1 MSPKLRAILNWLA
14 LILMLTVNTLANT
27 MPINGYNTGQV
38 SAFYPNLFV
47 PDGFT
52 FSIWSVIYLLLIC
65 FVVISTKWLW
75 YKSDAPPGQLV
86 GKISPLF
93 IITCLLNAGWI
104 LAWHYLQVFA
114 SVIIMLLFLGMLI
127 YIYLQLQPFRTFLS
141 PVQKLFLYTPFVVYL
156 GWISVATIANFTALL
171 VQLKWTGA
179 PFAEAIWSIIMIVIA
194 SILGM
199 IFIWKRSDRAYAL
212 VIAWALLGIYRGQST
227 QTPAIGYAA
236 LAGIVALLLS
246 GFLSLRRTSKI

>member
-1 MSPKLRAILNWLA
+1 MSPKLLAILNWLA

-27 MPINGYNTGQV
+27 LPINGYNTGQV

-52 FSIWSVIYLLLIC
+52 FSIWSVIYLLLIG

-75 YKSDAPPGQLV
+75 YRTDLVPGQLTS
-86 GKISPLF
+86 KISPLF

-104 LAWHYLQVFA
+104 LAWHFLQVFA
-114 SVIIMLLFLGMLI
+114 SVIIMLFFLGMLI
-127 YIYLQLQPFRTFLS
+127 YIYLQLQSYRKTFS
-141 PVQKLFLYTPFVVYL
+141 RVQKLFMYTPFVVYL
-156 GWISVATIANFTALL
+156 GWISVATIANFTAFL
-171 VQLKWTGA
+171 VQLKWAGT
-179 PFAEAIWSIIMIVIA
+179 PFTEAIWSIIMIVIA

>member
-1 MSPKLRAILNWLA
+1 MSPKLLAILNWLA

-52 FSIWSVIYLLLIC
+52 FSIWSVIYLLLIG

-75 YKSDAPPGQLV
+75 YKADLVPGQLAA
-86 GKISPLF
+86 KISPLF

-104 LAWHYLQVFA
+104 VAWHYLQVFV
-114 SVIIMLLFLGMLI
+114 SVIIMLLFLAILI
-127 YIYLQLQPFRTFLS
+127 YIYLQLQTYRTFLS

-171 VQLKWTGA
+171 VKYKWTGA
-179 PFAEAIWSIIMIVIA
+179 PLTEVTWSIIMIVIA

-199 IFIWKRSDRAYAL
+199 IFIWKRSDLAYGL
-212 VIAWALLGIYRGQST
+212 VIVWALWGIYRGQST

-236 LAGIVALLLS
+236 IAGIITLLLS
-246 GFLSLRRTSKI
+246 GALSLRRAHKE

>member
-1 MSPKLRAILNWLA
+1 MSPKLLAILNWLA
-14 LILMLTVNTLANT
+14 LILMLAVNTLANT

-52 FSIWSVIYLLLIC
+52 FSIWSVIYLLLIG

-75 YKSDAPPGQLV
+75 YKPTLVPGQLA
-86 GKISPLF
+86 GRISPLF

-104 LAWHYLQVFA
+104 LAWHFLQVFT
-114 SVIIMLLFLGMLI
+114 SVIIMLIFLGILI
-127 YIYLQLQPFRTFLS
+127 YIYLQLQSYRTALS
-141 PVQKLFLYTPFVVYL
+141 QVQKLFLYTPFVVYL

-179 PFAEAIWSIIMIVIA
+179 PFTEITWSIIMIIIA
-194 SILGM
+194 SILSM
-199 IFIWKRSDRAYAL
+199 IFIWKRSDLAYGL
-212 VIAWALLGIYRGQST
+212 VIVWALWGIYRGQST

-236 LAGIVALLLS
+236 IAGIITLLLS
-246 GFLSLRRTSKI
+246 GALSLRRTSKN

>member
-1 MSPKLRAILNWLA
+1 MSPKLLAIRNWLA
-14 LILMLTVNTLANT
+14 LILMLMVNTLANT
-27 MPINGYNTGQV
+27 LPINGYNTGQV

-47 PDGFT
+47 PDGVT
-52 FSIWSVIYLLLIC
+52 FIIWSVIYLLLIG

-75 YKSDAPPGQLV
+75 HKPDQDPGKLAIT
-86 GKISPLF
+86 ISPLF
-93 IITCLLNAGWI
+93 ILTCLLNAGWI
-104 LAWHYLQVFA
+104 LVWHYLQVFV
-114 SVIIMLLFLGMLI
+114 SVIVMFLFLGMLI
-127 YIYLQLQPFRTFLS
+127 YIYLQLQPFRTGLS

-179 PFAEAIWSIIMIVIA
+179 PFTEAIWSIIMIIIA
-194 SILGM
+194 FVLGM
-199 IFIWKRSDRAYAL
+199 IFIWKRSERAYAL

-236 LAGIVALLLS
+236 LAGIVILILS
-246 GFLSLRRTSKI
+246 GVIRLRTSSKV